1 MTHQAVLQRDDISE
15 FITNL
20 YDGDLH
26 AKRILSLANAT
37 LGVLTSASLAVHAIG
52 QGLAQAMG
60 KLSKHGVKQVDR
72 LLSNDGIEV
81 EQFFGHW
88 VPYMV
93 GARTEIV
100 VALDWTSFARDG
112 HETIVLS
119 MLTGHGRA
127 TPLMW
132 HTVPASTLK
141 GNQRRY
147 EDELLRALRTAIPA
161 GVKVT
166 VVADRGFGNGP
177 VIQCLSEELGFEYV
191 LRIRG
196 DIYVT
201 NAKGERRLA
210 SDWVGVKGRSRTLR
224 GATVTD
230 THALPVGTVVCV
242 HAKAMAEPWCV
253 VASEEEKIATRTL
266 IRYYAKRWGIETS
279 FRDIKDMRFGMGMSA
294 MRIREVKRRD
304 RMLLL
309 SALSIALLTLL
320 GAAGESLGYDRWLKA
335 NTVKTRTHSLFRQGL
350 MLYEHIP
357 NWPEYRLRPLVEKFA
372 QMLMEQRVYREIFG
386 GHLTFKMRGC
396 LGRCPMSYL
405 RH

>member
-1 MTHQAVLQRDDISE
+1 MEA
-15 FITNL
+15 
-20 YDGDLH
+20 
-26 AKRILSLANAT
+26 
-37 LGVLTSASLAVHAIG
+37 
-52 QGLAQAMG
+52 
-60 KLSKHGVKQVDR
+60 
-72 LLSNDGIEV
+72 
-81 EQFFGHW
+81 FFGYW
-88 VPYMV
+88 VAYVV
-93 GARTEIV
+93 GARPECV

-112 HETIVLS
+112 HQTLVLS

-132 HTVPASTLK
+132 RTVQASTLK
-141 GNQRRY
+141 GNQRRH
-147 EDELLRALRTAIPA
+147 EEELLRALRHAMPQ

-166 VVADRGFGNGP
+166 VVADRGFGNGA
-177 VIQCLSEELGFEYV
+177 VIQCLEALGFEYV

-196 DIYVT
+196 DFCVT

-224 GATVTD
+224 GATVTGS
-230 THALPVGTVVCV
+230 ARAVGTVVCV
-242 HAKAMAEPWCV
+242 HANAMAEPWCV
-253 VASEEEKIATRTL
+253 VASEQKMATRTL

-294 MRIREVKRRD
+294 MRIRHPQRRD

-357 NWPEYRLRPLVEKFA
+357 NWPEHRLRPLVEKFDH
-372 QMLMEQRVYREIFG
+372 MLMDQRAYREIFG
-386 GHLTFKMRGC
+386 VI
-396 LGRCPMSYL
+396 
-405 RH
+405 

>member
-1 MTHQAVLQRDDISE
+1 MADKAVLRRDDISE

-20 YDGDLH
+20 YEGDLH
-26 AKRILSLANAT
+26 SKRVLSLANAT

-60 KLSKHGVKQVDR
+60 KLSKHGIKQVDR
-72 LLSNDGIEV
+72 LLSNEAIDV
-81 EQFFGHW
+81 ETFFGYW
-88 VPYMV
+88 VAYMV
-93 GARTEIV
+93 GARVEIV

-127 TPLMW
+127 TPLIW
-132 HTVPASTLK
+132 RTVQASTLK
-141 GNQRRY
+141 GNQRQY
-147 EDELLRALRTAIPA
+147 EDELLRALREAMPA

-177 VIQCLSEELGFEYV
+177 MFQYLSEELGFEYV
-191 LRIRG
+191 IRLRG
-196 DIYVT
+196 DIYV
-201 NAKGERRLA
+201 ASSKGERRKAL
-210 SDWVGVKGRSRTLR
+210 DWVGVNGRSRTLR

-230 THALPVGTVVCV
+230 AHARPVGTVVCV
-242 HAKAMAEPWCV
+242 HAKEMKESWCV
-253 VASEEEKIATRTL
+253 VASEDKIGTRTL
-266 IRYYAKRWGIETS
+266 IRYYGKRWGIETS

-294 MRIREVKRRD
+294 MRIKQTQRRD

-357 NWPEYRLRPLVEKFA
+357 NWPEHRLRPLIEKFA

-386 GHLTFKMRGC
+386 VI
-396 LGRCPMSYL
+396 
-405 RH
+405 

>member
-1 MTHQAVLQRDDISE
+1 MTQQAVLRRDDISE

-26 AKRILSLANAT
+26 AKRVLSLANAT
-37 LGVLTSASLAVHAIG
+37 LGVLTSASLAIHAVG

-60 KLSKHGVKQVDR
+60 RLSKHGVKQVDR
-72 LLSNDGIEV
+72 LLGNDGIDV
-81 EQFFGHW
+81 GTFFGHW
-88 VPYMV
+88 VPYMA

-112 HETIVLS
+112 HERIVLS

-127 TPLMW
+127 TPLIW
-132 HTVPASTLK
+132 RTVPASTLK

-147 EDELLRALRTAIPA
+147 EDELLRALRDAVPQ

-201 NAKGERRLA
+201 SSMGERRLA

-230 THALPVGTVVCV
+230 THALAVGTVVCV
-242 HAKAMAEPWCV
+242 HAKAMKESWCV
-253 VASEEEKIATRTL
+253 VASEEKIATRTL

-279 FRDIKDMRFGMGMSA
+279 FRDIKDMRFGMAMSA
-294 MRIREVKRRD
+294 MRIRHTARRD
-304 RMLLL
+304 RLLLL

-320 GAAGESLGYDRWLKA
+320 GAAGESLGYHRWLKA
-335 NTVKTRTHSLFRQGL
+335 NTAKTRTHSLFRQGL
-350 MLYEHIP
+350 MLYQYIP
-357 NWPEYRLRPLVEKFA
+357 NWPEHRLRPLVEKFA
-372 QMLMEQRVYREIFG
+372 HMLMEQRVYREIFG
-386 GHLTFKMRGC
+386 VI
-396 LGRCPMSYL
+396 
-405 RH
+405 